1 MPETQPNIAELVAH
15 LRDTIDR
22 GLVTAAFQP
31 ILNLKTGEVRAYEA
45 LTRMVPGSK
54 FRHPGELF
62 DAAEQTGML
71 WELELVTRRATL
83 HAAVD
88 WPVGVQLFLN
98 CTPQVIADDRFAQTL
113 LDEVDEIEGLTP
125 RRIVLEVT
133 ERSENQHVE
142 GLHRQALVLQQHGFQ
157 LAIDDVG
164 AGTSGL
170 NRIMLLRPD
179 WLKLDRELVADIDR
193 DPART
198 NLVRFLTHFAKLS
211 GVSIIGE
218 GVERSAELDRLIGLG
233 VHCAQGF
240 LIGRPGDHSQ
250 NIPDSVTDLI
260 RSAAGHISGG
270 TRGGESADRLARIVK
285 QGLTTGPER
294 AVSEIAELLA
304 REPEEAG
311 VVIVSDG
318 LLAGWCGRVEIEQAV
333 DAHLGSVNVGSL
345 SRPCHR
351 TIGVGATIDETL
363 EFISSNR
370 GKDPAEPIFLTETGR
385 FAGFIDPGELLCAAA
400 AACRAVEQRV
410 APLTGLPGRVLCEE
424 RVEHAI
430 RSRQVLDAA
439 FLDIRGLSEYN
450 AVFGFE
456 LGDDLIRELVDVTRL
471 VLEDRHGATGE
482 AFLGHLGD
490 DRLLVLVPPG
500 QTEAAAD
507 EIIQLFQTRVSERGI
522 SPQAAL
528 SGLGVST
535 ATSSIAIRVLGV
547 RNLAAAHGSAREL
560 LASEP
565 TLRAIADEQ
574 AAMNPVSAGYAVL
587 VDAEG
592 GTDEDLNPIRLA
604 A

>member
-1 MPETQPNIAELVAH
+1 MTPNQPNIAELVTR

-45 LTRMVPGSK
+45 LTRMLPGSK

-62 DAAEQTGML
+62 DAAEQAGML
-71 WELELVTRRATL
+71 WDLELVTRRATL
-83 HAAVD
+83 RAAAD
-88 WPVGVQLFLN
+88 WPAGVQLFLN
-98 CTPQVIADDRFAQTL
+98 CTPQVIADDRFAETL
-113 LDEVDEIEGLTP
+113 LGEVDEIEGLTP

-170 NRIMLLRPD
+170 NRIMLLRPN

-193 DPART
+193 DPVRT
-198 NLVRFLTHFAKLS
+198 NLVRFLTHFARLS

-218 GVERSAELDRLIGLG
+218 GVERPAELERLIGLG

-240 LIGRPGDHSQ
+240 LIGRPGEHSQ
-250 NIPDSVTDLI
+250 DIPDEVTEQV
-260 RSAAGHISGG
+260 RAAASHMTSGAHA
-270 TRGGESADRLARIVK
+270 GESADRLARIVK
-285 QGLTTGPER
+285 PGLTAGPER
-294 AVSEIAELLA
+294 SVTEIAERLDS
-304 REPEEAG
+304 EPGETG
-311 VVIVSDG
+311 VVIIADG
-318 LLAGWCGRVEIEQAV
+318 MLAGWCGRAEIEQALG
-333 DAHLGSVNVGSL
+333 AHLGSATIGSL

-351 TIGVGATIDETL
+351 TMGVGATIDEAL
-363 EFISSNR
+363 EFVSSNR

-385 FAGFIDPGELLCAAA
+385 FAGFIDPGELFRAAA

-439 FLDIRGLSEYN
+439 FVDIRGLAEYN

-471 VLEDRHGATGE
+471 VLEERFSASGE

-507 EIIQLFQTRVSERGI
+507 EIIELFQTRVSERGI

-528 SGLGVST
+528 SGLGVDA

-547 RNLAAAHGSAREL
+547 RNLVAAHGSAREL

-574 AAMNPVSAGYAVL
+574 AAMNPVSPGYAVL
-587 VDAEG
+587 VDADG
-592 GTDEDLNPIRLA
+592 GTGEDLNPIRLA